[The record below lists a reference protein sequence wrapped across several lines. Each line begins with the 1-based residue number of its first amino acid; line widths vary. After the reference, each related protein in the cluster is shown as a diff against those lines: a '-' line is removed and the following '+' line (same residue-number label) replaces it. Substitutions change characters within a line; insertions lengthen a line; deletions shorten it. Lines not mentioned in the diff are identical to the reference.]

1 MIANPCREIK
11 IDTGEKSA
19 PKILTVEECRAIL
32 SAAEAHKDGRTAPYL
47 AVCLFGGLR
56 PTEAL
61 KLEWKQVN
69 LDDNEICLDATQTK
83 TKKGRVVK
91 IHPTL
96 AAWLEAYKNQPFHPL
111 NWRKEFNAVKAAGL
125 KTWTPD
131 IMRHT
136 AISHYFRQCG
146 SYGFCADQFG
156 NSEAVIRAHYQ
167 GRVSSG
173 ETKAFYQIMPTKGRG
188 K

>member
-1 MIANPCREIK
+1 MTANPCREIK

-19 PKILTVEECRAIL
+19 PKILTVEECRIIL
-32 SAAEAHKDGRTAPYL
+32 SAAEAHKDGRTARYL

-61 KLEWKQVN
+61 KLDWKQVN
-69 LDDNEICLDATQTK
+69 LDESEIRLDATQTK

-96 AAWLEAYKNQPFHPL
+96 AAWLKAYKNQPFHPL

-125 KTWTPD
+125 KTWTRD

-136 AISHYFRQCG
+136 ALVIIFASG
-146 SYGFCADQFG
+146 SYGFCAEQFG